1 MDNLRG
7 IFFMTLAMAGFALE
21 DLIIKMLSD
30 FMPVSQILIYV
41 GTLATILLS
50 IISKIKKIPVI
61 TRAIFCNKAL
71 IFRTFMD
78 MFGAVF
84 IVSAISLIPLSTVSS
99 ILQVAP
105 LLVTLGS
112 ALIFKENVGWRRWTA
127 VFTGFIG
134 VILILKPGLNG
145 FQLSTLLAMVGVVF
159 LALRDLATRRI
170 GENVPSMTVS
180 IYAFTATIIGGVIVL
195 PFNGDFIILN
205 GSQLLLVLAS
215 SLVACFAYLTLVLA
229 TRAGDISIIAPFR
242 YTRLI
247 FALALAVFILNER
260 PDALTLI
267 GAFMIIASG
276 CYTFWRENVKKS
288 QLYQ

>member
-1 MDNLRG
+1 M
-7 IFFMTLAMAGFALE
+7 
-21 DLIIKMLSD
+21 
-30 FMPVSQILIYV
+30 
-41 GTLATILLS
+41 
-50 IISKIKKIPVI
+50 I